1 MNLKILPLQS
11 WMIAYAEYDQGIE
24 PKRPFMEKVR
34 AGEYP
39 YMVKSYPRV
48 GDTTW
53 PDGRF
58 LQGRDCFFAMNGILY
73 RGDYP
78 MFKYEMDKLNAYQ
91 DLTRVGKILELH
103 DLEIA
108 LYGEASASTRRLC
121 SAIHYVKENQL
132 MRKSLAMLKKLIRET
147 KNEQSK

>member
-1 MNLKILPLQS
+1 MNLKMLKLQS
-11 WMIAYAEYDQGIE
+11 WMIDYAEHDQGIE
-24 PKRPFMEKVR
+24 PIRPFMKKLRER
-34 AGEYP
+34 EYP

-58 LQGRDCFFAMNGILY
+58 LQGKDCFFAMNGILY
-73 RGDYP
+73 KGDYP

-91 DLTRVGKILELH
+91 DLTRVDKILELR

-108 LYGEASASTRRLC
+108 LCGEASVSTRRLC
-121 SAIHYVKENQL
+121 SAIWYIKENQL
-132 MRKSLAMLKKLIRET
+132 MRKSLAMLKKRIRET